1 LPGTHSSRRINAL
14 GRRMRAER
22 YLEIGVAQ
30 GDTFLAVEVPERTA
44 VDPAFRFD
52 WEAQQDPP
60 RTRLHQTTSDAFFA
74 LRKAGDPAYD
84 LVFLDGLH
92 VFPQTFRDFCST
104 LVATHDRS
112 LIVIDDTVPNDVY
125 SSLTNPR
132 AAHRF
137 RRRAGGRGLAWHGDI
152 YKLVFAIH
160 DFFPLL
166 SFCTVATGGNPQTLV
181 WRETRADFQ
190 PRFNSLETISRMDFF
205 DMQRHRELMRMLPEE
220 EALAL
225 VGDRLAAA

>member
-14 GRRMRAER
+14 AARMRAER
-22 YLEIGVAQ
+22 YLEVGVAG
-30 GDTFLAVEVPERTA
+30 GDTFLAVATPERTA

-52 WEAQQDPP
+52 WQALQDPP
-60 RTRLHQTTSDAFFA
+60 RTRFHPLTSDAFFA
-74 LRKAGDPAYD
+74 LRKPGDPRYD

-92 VFPQTFRDFCST
+92 VFPQIFRDFCST
-104 LVATHDRS
+104 LTATHDRA
-112 LIVIDDTVPNDVY
+112 LIVIDDTVPSDVY

-132 AAHRF
+132 AAQRF
-137 RRRAGGRGLAWHGDI
+137 RRRAGGRGGAWHGDV

-181 WRETRADFQ
+181 WRETRADFRPQ
-190 PRFNSLETISRMDFF
+190 FDSLETISRMDFF
-205 DMQRHRELMRMLPEE
+205 DMQRHRALMRMLPEE

-225 VGDRLAAA
+225 VGDRLAAG